1 VTTRARAQSF
11 NSMFANGDFTSSL
24 ISGFSNSNN
33 PVFSQPIIHNA
44 RRNSLPDSSKQNA
57 TISKR
62 NGGSRV
68 ASRRDTSN
76 GMPSPAET
84 DTTPTLKHLNKF
96 VRSSSLEYDIDGFVE
111 EMRREKHNNML
122 LGDDGISVSG
132 DSDVEEKQ
140 QAKKPNTGVRRPT
153 GPGRAPASWIPPVA
167 GLVEVPATRLRNRQ
181 QKEKERLANATK
193 VEPNLSNATADDAIS
208 ETVFCFLM
216 GLNLGVFK
224 TWP

>member
-1 VTTRARAQSF
+1 
-11 NSMFANGDFTSSL
+11 MFANGDFSSSL
-24 ISGFSNSNN
+24 ISGFNNNNN
-33 PVFSQPIIHNA
+33 PVFSQPLIHNA
-44 RRNSLPDSSKQNA
+44 RRNSLPDSSKKNA
-57 TISKR
+57 AISKR

-68 ASRRDTSN
+68 TSRRATSN

-84 DTTPTLKHLNKF
+84 DTPPTLKHLNKF
-96 VRSSSLEYDIDGFVE
+96 IGSSSLEYDIDSFVE

-122 LGDDGISVSG
+122 LGDDAISVSG

-153 GPGRAPASWIPPVA
+153 GPGRAPANWVPPVA

-193 VEPNLSNATADDAIS
+193 VEPNLSAGLADDAVS
-208 ETVFCFLM
+208 ETVLSSLM

-224 TWP
+224 TWSQECCSFRR

>member
-1 VTTRARAQSF
+1 
-11 NSMFANGDFTSSL
+11 MFANGDFSSSL
-24 ISGFSNSNN
+24 ISGLNNSNN
-33 PVFSQPIIHNA
+33 PVFSQPIIHNT
-44 RRNSLPDSSKQNA
+44 RRNSLPGPSKKNTA
-57 TISKR
+57 ISKR

-68 ASRRDTSN
+68 TSRRTASN

-84 DTTPTLKHLNKF
+84 DTPPILKHLNKF
-96 VRSSSLEYDIDGFVE
+96 IGLSSLEYDIDGFVE

-153 GPGRAPASWIPPVA
+153 GPGRAPANWIPPVA

-181 QKEKERLANATK
+181 QKEKERLASTTK
-193 VEPNLSNATADDAIS
+193 VEPNLSTGTADDAIS
-208 ETVFCFLM
+208 ETVLSSLM

-224 TWP
+224 TWPPECCSFRR

>member
-1 VTTRARAQSF
+1 
-11 NSMFANGDFTSSL
+11 MFANCDISSSL
-24 ISGFSNSNN
+24 ISGFNNSNN
-33 PVFSQPIIHNA
+33 PLFSQPIIHNT
-44 RRNSLPDSSKQNA
+44 RRNSLPDPSKQNA
-57 TISKR
+57 AISKR

-68 ASRRDTSN
+68 PSRRDASN

-84 DTTPTLKHLNKF
+84 DTTPILKHLNKF

-153 GPGRAPASWIPPVA
+153 GPGRAPANWIPPVA

-193 VEPNLSNATADDAIS
+193 AEPNLSNATADAAIS
-208 ETVFCFLM
+208 EKVLSFLM
-216 GLNLGVFK
+216 GLNLGVLK